1 MAKIVVCG
9 GSVIGLATG
18 MMLAGDGHDVTVLE
32 NDAAPV
38 PERAVDAWEGWD
50 RRGVS
55 QFHQPHNLFSRARQ
69 VLDADLP
76 WMTDAMLDAGC
87 VWVDPLG
94 SLPPFIEDREAAP
107 DDDRFRFVTGRRPT
121 FEATFARAANDQPNL
136 TVRRGVAVAGLGV
149 GRSSLPG
156 VPHVDR
162 VRLGTGQELAC
173 DLVIDAMG
181 RRSKLVEW
189 LADIGAQPAHVE
201 SEDSGFVYYTQY
213 FSGAVVPQVIG
224 PPVLPLGTISL
235 LTLFG
240 DNDTWSVTI
249 WASAAD
255 AALRKLRDVERFTD
269 VIKACPFQAHWLAG
283 EAITG
288 VLTMAGVLD
297 KYRRFVVDD
306 QPVVTGVV
314 AVGDAWACTNP
325 SAGRGISVGL
335 LHAQRLRRRVRD
347 GLDDP
352 ADFVCR
358 FDAVT
363 EADVTPFYRNQIA
376 TDRARIA
383 EMDALRAGSDPPAA
397 DPMGAATG
405 VALMHDAEIY
415 RGMLEMVTCLAL
427 PQDVF
432 ARPGF
437 TERVAA
443 YLGEPPMPMPGPS
456 RTQLLDLV
464 G

>member
-1 MAKIVVCG
+1 MARIVVCG
-9 GSVIGLATG
+9 GSIIGLATG
-18 MMLAGDGHDVTVLE
+18 MMLATDGHDVTVLE

-38 PERAVDAWEGWD
+38 PDRAADAWDSWD
-50 RRGVS
+50 RRGVA

-87 VWVDPLG
+87 VWVDPLAT
-94 SLPPFIEDREAAP
+94 LPPFIEDRAPRP

-136 TVRRGVAVAGLGV
+136 KVRRGVAVAGLGV
-149 GRSSLPG
+149 GASRLTG

-162 VRLGTGQELAC
+162 VRLETGEELSC
-173 DLVIDAMG
+173 DLAIDAMG
-181 RRSKLVEW
+181 RRSKLAEW
-189 LADIGAQPAHVE
+189 FAEIGASPAHVE

-213 FSGAVVPQVIG
+213 FSGVVPQLIG
-224 PPVLPLGTISL
+224 PPILPLGTISL

-240 DNDTWSVTI
+240 DNDTWSITI

-255 AALRKLRDVERFTD
+255 AALRGLRNVERFAD
-269 VIKACPFQAHWLAG
+269 VIKACPLQAHWLAG
-283 EAITG
+283 EPITD

-297 KYRRFVVDD
+297 KYRRFVVDGR
-306 QPVVTGVV
+306 PVVTGVV

-335 LHAQRLRRRVRD
+335 LHAQRLRGCVRE

-352 ADFVCR
+352 ADFVYR
-358 FDAVT
+358 FDAAT
-363 EADVTPFYRNQIA
+363 EADVTPFFRNQIA
-376 TDRARIA
+376 DDRSRIA
-383 EMDALRAGSDPPAA
+383 EMDALRNGDDPPAG
-397 DPMGAATG
+397 DPMRAAVG
-405 VALMHDAEIY
+405 VALMHDAEVF
-415 RGMLEMVTCLAL
+415 RGLMEMVTCLAL

-437 TERVAA
+437 MERVSA
-443 YLGEPPMPMPGPS
+443 YAGEPAMPMPGPS
-456 RTQLLDLV
+456 RAQLLDLI